1 MSLPPVLYI
10 RNMVC
15 HRCILAVQSILERL
29 GLVAQKVELGTVEL
43 KAPPTAD
50 QLEALRQALL
60 TVGFELI
67 DDRRLRTFERI
78 RNAVIR
84 LARSEGE
91 AARIK
96 LSDYLQEACHQEYSA
111 LSKLFSEIKGVS
123 IEKYYIAQR
132 IERVKELLVY
142 DELTLSQI
150 ADRMNYSST
159 AHLSAQF
166 KNVTGLSPRQFK
178 QSQAVRRLPLDE
190 V

>member
-1 MSLPPVLYI
+1 MNHGSVIYI

-15 HRCILAVQSILERL
+15 RRCILAVQDILEQL
-29 GLVAQKVELGTVEL
+29 GLPPRKVELGTAEL
-43 KAPPTAD
+43 HEPLTPPQQD
-50 QLEALRQALL
+50 ALRQALQAI
-60 TVGFELI
+60 GFELI
-67 DDRRLRTFERI
+67 DDRRMRTFEQI

-84 LARSEGE
+84 LARNEE
-91 AARIK
+91 TTPRVK
-96 LSDYLQEACHQEYSA
+96 LSDYLQDACQQEYSA

-150 ADRMNYSST
+150 ADRMHYSSP

-166 KNVTGLSPRQFK
+166 KSVTGLSPRQFR
-178 QSQAVRRLPLDE
+178 QCQTVRRLPLDE